1 MRLSI
6 GGGFVE
12 DTFVDIDRSFVFAV
26 AAKMIGPL
34 VKIRDFFIRLTG
46 DGLHSSA
53 VSAFRRCTVTQLVK
67 DAAASFAV
75 NKIHNSVQYSLFYV

>member
-1 MRLSI
+1 MGHTVLYVDHSVTTKDDQPVRLSI

-53 VSAFRRCTVTQLVK
+53 NTRISK
-67 DAAASFAV
+67 
-75 NKIHNSVQYSLFYV
+75 N